1 MKTDL
6 VVSAYIFHNN
16 KLLLIHHKKLNMWL
30 PVGGHIEKDETP
42 DEALFREAR
51 EEVNLD
57 VEILS
62 EVNLLP
68 GANCKKVLANPF
80 HVNVHTVK
88 DHDHC
93 CFFYTCKAK
102 NPENFILNK
111 SEAEDFRWVSKE
123 ELSSQDIS
131 LDVKTIGSRAFEVFK
146 KLTG

>member
-16 KLLLIHHKKLNMWL
+16 NLLLIHHKKLNMWL

-42 DEALFREAR
+42 DEALLREAR

-62 EVNLLP
+62 EANLLP

-93 CFFYTCKAK
+93 CFFYACKAK
-102 NPENFILNK
+102 NPENLVINK
-111 SEAEDFRWVSKE
+111 AEVEDFRWASKE
-123 ELSSQDIS
+123 ELSSPDIS
-131 LDVKTIGSRAFEVFK
+131 LDVKNIGLRAFEVFE